1 VVQMRGL
8 LVVCDTR
15 TTRLSLRLDP
25 RVLLY
30 HDPPTST
37 LQHHFDMFIRMDH
50 ILHQTPAHITALL
63 SHFFVRTSGTRIYL
77 NGTFCVREG
86 HCMLEKDVTC
96 GVSQGRV
103 FGGRFHQRL

>member
-15 TTRLSLRLDP
+15 TTHLSLRLDP

-50 ILHQTPAHITALL
+50 ILHQTPAHITARYRLF
-63 SHFFVRTSGTRIYL
+63 SSGR
-77 NGTFCVREG
+77 
-86 HCMLEKDVTC
+86 
-96 GVSQGRV
+96 QGRESIPMV
-103 FGGRFHQRL
+103 PSASAKAIVCSRRT